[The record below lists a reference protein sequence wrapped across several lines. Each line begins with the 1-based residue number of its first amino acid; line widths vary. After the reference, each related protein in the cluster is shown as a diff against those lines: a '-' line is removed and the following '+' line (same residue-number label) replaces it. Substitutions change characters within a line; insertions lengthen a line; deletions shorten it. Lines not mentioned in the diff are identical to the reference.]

1 MIIDKKGSS
10 FFAFRLLPAVAHG
23 LALALR
29 FSSVAG
35 SATNAQQK
43 TADTPQSV
51 PNRSLRIRVKSQGN
65 EEKKKGIGSRRG
77 VKRDFKQ
84 IDQLC
89 RAPLVPHIYLLPFA
103 YYVQYL
109 VVLVVV
115 FTQDKIIP
123 FYLFQIK
130 SARPAFLK
138 ILASTPHSMHEY
150 AFSSKML
157 FSYPEIEKFPQ
168 ISLTA

>member
-10 FFAFRLLPAVAHG
+10 FFAFGLLPAVAHG
-23 LALALR
+23 LALALC

-43 TADTPQSV
+43 TADTPYQIEVLGLGS
-51 PNRSLRIRVKSQGN
+51 NLRGTRK
-65 EEKKKGIGSRRG
+65 KKKGIGRRRG

-109 VVLVVV
+109 VVLVPV
-115 FTQDKIIP
+115 FTQDKITP

-130 SARPAFLK
+130 SARLAFLK
-138 ILASTPHSMHEY
+138 ILPTTPHSMHEY

>member
-1 MIIDKKGSS
+1 MPSKKQLILRSPYQIEVLGLGSN
-10 FFAFRLLPAVAHG
+10 
-23 LALALR
+23 LR
-29 FSSVAG
+29 G
-35 SATNAQQK
+35 TRK
-43 TADTPQSV
+43 
-51 PNRSLRIRVKSQGN
+51 
-65 EEKKKGIGSRRG
+65 KKKGIGRRRG

-130 SARPAFLK
+130 SARLAFLK